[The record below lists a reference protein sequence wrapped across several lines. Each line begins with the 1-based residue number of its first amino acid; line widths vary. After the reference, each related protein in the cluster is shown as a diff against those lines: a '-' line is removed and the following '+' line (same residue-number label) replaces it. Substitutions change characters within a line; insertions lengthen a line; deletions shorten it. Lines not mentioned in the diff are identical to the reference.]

1 MSYVMSKLK
10 KVESLSRKYQKK
22 DTCVKLAH
30 LFLSL
35 AYSLSES
42 SEVLNM
48 FLTKFVLIESNTIKL
63 STNGTKLTGL

>member
-1 MSYVMSKLK
+1 MSYVMSKLRKVRACQESTK
-10 KVESLSRKYQKK
+10 KG
-22 DTCVKLAH
+22 TCVKLAH